1 MSFEENTKPE
11 KQEKKLYKIIDYQ
24 DGSRYD
30 FSKNMQCDV
39 SNLTDEQIMDM
50 RNKRSK
56 NKYFR
61 KRYVQNLDYERNRSK
76 EKFQRL
82 FKKKEEDK
90 KEPGR
95 KRKY

>member
-1 MSFEENTKPE
+1 MSIEEEKKPT
-11 KQEKKLYKIIDYQ
+11 KLYKIIDYQ

-39 SNLTDEQIMDM
+39 SNLSDEQIKDL
-50 RNKRSK
+50 RNKRSN

-61 KRYVQNLDYERNRSK
+61 KRYVQNLEYERERSK

-82 FKKKEEDK
+82 VKKKPEDK